1 MDDAA
6 RAMPAEMQGRH
17 VRILDLVQRKGF
29 VAIEQLAQDFGVSAQ
44 TIRRDIKELARR
56 QLLRRYHG
64 GAGLPEQADRLAYG
78 NRKIRHAAEKHRI
91 AKLVAAQIPNGAS
104 LFIDIGTT
112 MEAVAEALLQ
122 HEKLRVI
129 TNHMDV
135 ASLLSERTDFEIIV
149 AGGMLRNRDRAIT
162 GEATSEFLR
171 KFRVGY
177 GIFGIGVLDEDGE
190 MLDYDYRDVQVS
202 ITAMSIARRRFVAL
216 DHSKFGGDA
225 MVRVCHVSEVDAVF
239 TDAPPPAKL
248 ARLLQQESVTLF
260 LPGGVEP
267 EGEPGDRAPVKGNG
281 VPPRLHFDN

>member
-1 MDDAA
+1 MDGAA
-6 RAMPAEMQGRH
+6 RAVAVEMQGRH
-17 VRILDLVQRKGF
+17 ARILDRVHRKGF
-29 VAIEQLAQDFGVSAQ
+29 VSIEELAQDFGVSAQ
-44 TIRRDIKELARR
+44 TIRRDIKELARQR
-56 QLLRRYHG
+56 LLRRYHG
-64 GAGLPEQADRLAYG
+64 GAGLPEGADRLAYG
-78 NRKIRHAAEKHRI
+78 NRKIRNAAEKRAI
-91 AKLVAAQIPNGAS
+91 ARLVAAQIPNGAS

-149 AGGMLRNRDRAIT
+149 AGGMVRNRDRAIT
-162 GEATSEFLR
+162 GEAASEFLR

-177 GIFGIGVLDEDGE
+177 GIFGIGVIDEDGE

-202 ITAMSIARRRFVAL
+202 ITAMSITRRRFVAL

-239 TDAPPPAKL
+239 TDAPPPARL
-248 ARLLQQESVTLF
+248 ERLLREQGVALF
-260 LPGGVEP
+260 LPDAAAERSAGSPTV
-267 EGEPGDRAPVKGNG
+267 APIAN
-281 VPPRLHFDN
+281 FDN